1 MSRDTEFETI
11 EFKMCDS
18 CASIVREGYTD
29 NIQDEQQHQARCNH
43 IDKHVLPDGCYW
55 LETMDSLHDDFDQC
69 EGCNVIGVNWTAYAM
84 NSTASG
90 DK

>member
-43 IDKHVLPDGCYW
+43 IDKHVLPAGRAVTTCYQY
-55 LETMDSLHDDFDQC
+55 LAHQTIPATPQ
-69 EGCNVIGVNWTAYAM
+69 T
-84 NSTASG
+84 
-90 DK
+90 